1 MIGFLILVMHI
12 LYAPSPVYADNETWI
27 NPYTNVT
34 WDGVYSF
41 FSAPVKVWD
50 GSDLVDYVIR
60 RNNET
65 SILLKTPRCSY
76 MIGTDL
82 VNLFKPNG
90 TTSVGSFSW
99 ILEKQDSVSKTWTSL
114 ENASTSVGY
123 NYTHVWETWTFKD
136 GSERILAISKDNKQT
151 VSFTPS
157 ENGSYRVVWDFSSLQ
172 ATKSRLGASIS
183 QIKGEKQLLNFED
196 TSIEFHDEKER
207 IVRIEW
213 SDIDKSLY
221 RDLRYDTSSCLLT
234 YGNVDLDVGE
244 VWTVDPT
251 TFTSEASLD
260 GYMETKGVSFPP
272 PEDTAT
278 VKDTA
283 LSYACIG
290 KKFFEGWYY
299 IRRAFTSFN
308 TSMIDDD
315 ATIDTVK
322 LCMTGKAVGSGV
334 DFDVG
339 LYSGFYG
346 DALDDSDWNAC
357 PTYRAIISKSC
368 FDRSNYFEIALDPDV
383 VNKTGRTQ
391 FRYIATDEL
400 TAPEFIVSDIW
411 FYTGDHSTKY
421 PTLIVDLWTEEEQ
434 EEEQYVIGSEGTSPL
449 DEIAQIIPA
458 PPKISISTL
467 GLWIVVGGVA
477 FIGVTAVSR
486 KLQRSSKRKPRGVRR
501 SPRKTQSFKP
511 RRSKRGRF
519 K

>member
-1 MIGFLILVMHI
+1 MIGFLILVIHI
-12 LYAPSPVYADNETWI
+12 LYAPAPVYADNETWI
-27 NPYTNVT
+27 DPYTNVT

-50 GSDLVDYVIR
+50 RSDLVDYVIR

-99 ILEKQDSVSKTWTSL
+99 ILEKRDPLSETWRSPEL
-114 ENASTSVGY
+114 ASTSVGY

-151 VSFTPS
+151 VSFIPS
-157 ENGSYRVVWDFSSLQ
+157 TNGSYRVLWEFSSLQ
-172 ATKSRLGASIS
+172 ATKTRLRASVS

-196 TSIEFHDEKER
+196 TSIEFHNAKER

-221 RDLRYDTSSCLLT
+221 RDLRYDTDSCDLT
-234 YGNVDLDVGE
+234 YGNVVLDAGE

-278 VKDTA
+278 VSDTGLTFA
-283 LSYACIG
+283 NIG
-290 KKFFEGWYY
+290 KKLLGGWFY
-299 IRRAFTSFN
+299 IFRAFTSFN
-308 TSMIDDD
+308 TSTIDDD

-322 LCMTGKAVGSGV
+322 LCMTGKGV
-334 DFDVG
+334 QSQVTCDVK

-346 DALDDSDWNAC
+346 DALNDSDWNAC

-368 FDRSNYFEIALDPDV
+368 FNPNNYFEITLDPDV

-391 FRYIATDEL
+391 FRYILTDEL
-400 TAPEFIVSDIW
+400 IAPEGYQNSVLL
-411 FYTGDHSTKY
+411 YTGDDSTRY

-434 EEEQYVIGSEGTSPL
+434 EEEQYWLGSGTSPL
-449 DEIAQIIPA
+449 DEITQIIPT
-458 PPKISISTL
+458 PPKVSISTL

-477 FIGVTAVSR
+477 FIGLTAVSK
-486 KLQRSSKRKPRGVRR
+486 KLRRPSRRKPRGVRR